1 MKHSYFFTPPT
12 HFPLARSHS
21 ARRVSFKR
29 LWLLGTLLLGLIGT
43 AAAQE
48 PALALAPADAEVA
61 ALLQRQLSD
70 TTQLFAADFAP
81 TARFYAA
88 GGYLPV
94 WTLTAGPTPA
104 ARAGV
109 ALLRTAPR
117 YGLPATDYAA
127 EKLRLTLDSLDQPG
141 GASVARRARAEQ
153 QLTAALL
160 RFTRYLRE
168 GRVTDTLLRCAPLAG
183 APAFDAVA
191 YLQAARR
198 DTAFAARILA
208 AQPTSRSYV
217 RLLWA
222 WQRLLGTDSAA
233 ARRLA
238 LPVALSLERLRWE
251 PAPDSLYLIVNI
263 PDYLLQVVRG
273 PRVIAEH
280 RVVVGK
286 AATPTPVLFSRITYF
301 QVSPPWRVPHS
312 IAVREMLPRLRRDP
326 GYLDDR
332 GFELRDAAGQRVNA
346 YRVKWSKVTAEA
358 FPYRIRQSP
367 AADNAL
373 GNVVF
378 RFDNPYAVYLHDTPA
393 KSYFKAR
400 TRALSHGCV
409 RVQEPLEL
417 ARFLLTRDNEARS
430 ATRLR
435 AVQTSLNR
443 RRTDWFALEAPVLL
457 LMRYLTCEA
466 DGPSLRQ
473 LPDIYHRDAA
483 LAQAWL
489 LAGGAA
495 AGPLLTVAGE

>member
-1 MKHSYFFTPPT
+1 MKHPYFFTLPT

-21 ARRVSFKR
+21 ARRVSFGWR
-29 LWLLGTLLLGLIGT
+29 WLLGAMLLGLAST

-48 PALALAPADAEVA
+48 LGPALAPADAEVA
-61 ALLQRQLSD
+61 ALLQQQLLD
-70 TTQLFAADFAP
+70 TTQLHAADVAP
-81 TARFYAA
+81 AAQFYAA

-94 WTLTAGPTPA
+94 WTRNAGPTPA

-109 ALLRTAPR
+109 ELLREAPR
-117 YGLPATDYAA
+117 YGLPAADYPA
-127 EKLRLTLDSLDQPG
+127 ESLQMTLDSLEQPG

-153 QLTAALL
+153 QLTTTLL
-160 RFTRYLRE
+160 RFTRHLHE

-191 YLQAARR
+191 HLQAARR
-198 DTAFAARILA
+198 DTAFAAHLLA

-222 WQRLLGTDSAA
+222 WQHLLGNDSAA

-238 LPVALSLERLRWE
+238 LPVALNLERLRWE

-273 PRVIAEH
+273 PKVVAEH

-301 QVSPPWRVPHS
+301 QVSPPWRVPRS

-332 GFELRDAAGQRVNA
+332 GFELRDAAGKRVNA
-346 YRVKWSKVTAEA
+346 YRVKWGQVTAEA

-409 RVQEPLEL
+409 RVQEPLTL
-417 ARFLLTRDNEARS
+417 ARFLLKRDNEARS

-435 AVQTSLNR
+435 AVQTSLHR

-466 DGPSLRQ
+466 DGPQLRQ
-473 LPDIYHRDAA
+473 LPDIYHRDDA
-483 LAQAWL
+483 LAHAWQQA
-489 LAGGAA
+489 GDAA